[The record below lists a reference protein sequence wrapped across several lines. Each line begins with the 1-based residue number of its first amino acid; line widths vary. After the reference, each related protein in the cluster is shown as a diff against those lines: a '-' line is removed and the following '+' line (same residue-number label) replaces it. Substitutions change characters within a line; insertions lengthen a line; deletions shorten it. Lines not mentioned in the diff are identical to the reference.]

1 MINLWTLSPTVGDD
15 ARGESKMSAV
25 IVDVIRTPPDE
36 GKFGGGLLHVRP
48 APLRAGVLV
57 DRSRSM
63 IVASPG
69 AGSAH

>member
-1 MINLWTLSPTVGDD
+1 
-15 ARGESKMSAV
+15 MSAV
-25 IVDVIRTPPDE
+25 IVDVIRIPPDE
-36 GKFGGGLLHVRP
+36 GKFGGGLSHVRP

-57 DRSRSM
+57 DRSRST